1 VRTAL
6 LFDLF
11 PDDVA
16 PSGPTWEHLR
26 QRTFELDQ
34 LRTEGRGTHT
44 LTRAKSGR
52 IMHSGSL
59 PRADIDR
66 VGIFIR
72 AWTREQMFVH
82 QAVVL
87 RQSDSGFTNFTEST

>member
-1 VRTAL
+1 
-6 LFDLF
+6 
-11 PDDVA
+11 
-16 PSGPTWEHLR
+16 
-26 QRTFELDQ
+26 
-34 LRTEGRGTHT
+34 
-44 LTRAKSGR
+44 
-52 IMHSGSL
+52 MHSGSL